1 MIPAI
6 ILAAGGSSRMGHPKA
21 LLATERP
28 NEAFALR
35 LARTMWEA
43 GAADVVIVAAA
54 VRDEVEE
61 ALGAAG
67 VPARVVLN
75 PTPEDGQLSSLLIG
89 LSVVDRPGVGGVLV
103 TPVDLPLV
111 TASTVAGIIDLH
123 RRTSGLIVRPTCK
136 GRYGHPILFDRRLFG
151 ELRHADLTL
160 GARVV
165 VRAHAAESAAL
176 EVEDDGAFVDID
188 TPEDYARVFGRAVR
202 VVS

>member
-1 MIPAI
+1 
-6 ILAAGGSSRMGHPKA
+6 MGHPKA
-21 LLATERP
+21 LLATDRP
-28 NEAFALR
+28 NEPFAVR

-54 VRDEVEE
+54 VRDEVEK
-61 ALGAAG
+61 ALAAG
-67 VPARVVLN
+67 GVSARLVLN

-103 TPVDLPLV
+103 MPVDLPLV
-111 TASTVAGIIDLH
+111 TASTVGGIIDLH
-123 RRTSGLIVRPTCK
+123 RRASGLIVRPSCR
-136 GRYGHPILFDRRLFG
+136 GRHGHPILFDRRLFD
-151 ELRHADLTL
+151 ELRHADLTQ

-188 TPEDYARVFGRAVR
+188 TPEDYARVFGGAVR
-202 VVS
+202 MVP